1 MLWLRK
7 CALRIED
14 QVNAEE
20 LDRLLDRLDFDA
32 VCHERLY
39 GSRRQHRR
47 YTHRAHGVAIEIC
60 QDGQSTTLIA
70 STRNLSAG
78 GLGFLCSGPLS
89 PGTPCT
95 IRLLDLAG
103 SSHVIPAKVAH
114 CRPVQ
119 NRLFEGGVV
128 FDQHIGVSEFLSHVE
143 STKGTAEG
151 G

>member
-7 CALRIED
+7 SALRIEG
-14 QVNAEE
+14 QVSAEE

-39 GSRRQHRR
+39 GSRRRHRR
-47 YTHRAHGVAIEIC
+47 YTHRAHGVAVEIC

-78 GLGFLCSGPLS
+78 GLGFLCSGPPS
-89 PGTPCT
+89 PGAPCN
-95 IRLLDLAG
+95 IRLLDLGG
-103 SSHVIPAKVAH
+103 SSHLIAAKVAH

-119 NRLFEGGVV
+119 NRLFEVGVV
-128 FDQHIGVSEFLSHVE
+128 FDEHIDVSAFLSHVE
-143 STKGTAEG
+143 PTKGTGEG
-151 G
+151 R